1 MRAGNKVIHVRF
13 ISGVLNGVEDYF
25 GSIVA
30 IYDTFTSK
38 QIGAGISV
46 LREFKIEQNKPYKNK
61 LVIIR
66 LGYIKRKK
74 GGRTAPIRVIRVNN

>member
-1 MRAGNKVIHVRF
+1 MRSGNKVIHVEL
-13 ISGVLNGVEDYF
+13 LNADPNNKDFYF

-46 LREFKIEQNKPYKNK
+46 LREFKIELNKPYKNK

>member
-1 MRAGNKVIHVRF
+1 MRAGNKVIHVEM
-13 ISGVLNGVEDYF
+13 LNVDPNNKDFYF
-25 GSIVA
+25 GSISA
-30 IYDTFTSK
+30 IYDVFNNK
-38 QIGAGISV
+38 QIGVGIST
-46 LREFKIEQNKPYKNK
+46 LREFKIELNKPYKNK